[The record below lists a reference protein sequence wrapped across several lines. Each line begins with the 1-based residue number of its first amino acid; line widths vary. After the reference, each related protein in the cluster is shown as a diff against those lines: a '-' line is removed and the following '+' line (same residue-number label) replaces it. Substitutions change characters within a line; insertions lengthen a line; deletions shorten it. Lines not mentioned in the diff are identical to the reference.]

1 MVEGGEQARRD
12 LWPWQKEVLATV
24 EAAIVEKQAGARPRL
39 ERVLRAVEPDFKTL
53 LKNPPPNPRDAE
65 MIRKATSEGITLPGC
80 EAATTLTASLVEEA
94 LIVSDLFQLNEL
106 SAALLVVHGEE
117 QLPQYPGLTR
127 GLVAVLLYYDGRK
140 ALVQAL
146 RTLMAGRP
154 GLTWS
159 TDTHPDI
166 ADLVKDTTSSLM
178 GSGLVATI
186 LSLLASLDW
195 TSDLAGL
202 QKAAALGDPQHVHTV
217 ASLHQDIRQNLADCL
232 YCYSAQSGLSSQA
245 IVRVMEHLARHG
257 TTTATGALDGV
268 SLTLVLAVLA
278 SMDLTGSGREEAPL
292 VAEGGGVAAVGREVE
307 GRGRKWEQPGVLA
320 LLQLAW
326 AAALAALRQGSAPAA
341 LAAALEEDEMFVE
354 LALEGRVFHTLPSL
368 LLASPEFRKEEFYLR
383 RVHGL
388 LADFLA
394 LMPLKVKELRNR
406 ADDGARNQLMHEQEG
421 IQYSVPVPGQHFPLL
436 LQAVAALYRG
446 DPGRLALSTLYWAPS
461 GDSGE
466 QGRSHCSG
474 RQVQLY
480 KFVRLAGDLL
490 MPSLFVPYCSML
502 TGLADAP
509 AAAPHCFKLLKLN
522 GASSSNVCLDH
533 FFQSLHQYHA
543 NLQQQGRGSGGPDH
557 TIYRTQPLTKGISPQ
572 EVAGL
577 AAVLDLATVL
587 ADRSEEARVAM
598 AEHPGW
604 SVVPT
609 VLGLLA
615 CSVPTTIKA
624 RLVSLLA
631 ALARS
636 PDLVHPLWQALE
648 AAGLCTPGRPGIPA
662 ELEEVEA
669 RAEAFPL
676 TRAFLGLLDRL
687 TDTELPAAL
696 GAGQRQPGFQPY
708 LAFLQDSVLLR
719 FQTRTYKDPGEKWE
733 VAALCLGLL
742 HKLAAEYQPRVE
754 DFQGQGHHPGFHI
767 LGHLHQTSQLLR
779 TVLFVVDEARA
790 LLDTFS
796 PLPGKAHLEAAATA
810 ALRLLDTALGLSE
823 AFITCGRAAG
833 TSTVLTGLPHLL
845 LGLNPRSGKPDHLLN
860 VSRFVLF
867 GYWLPAARLAA
878 VRVIGAVAASPA
890 NQAPILATFTS
901 SPAVANAV
909 LKAFTEALDAEEE
922 EEETAAGTRAAV
934 VELLQA
940 GLAMPAPSLANF
952 LLGFDLKK
960 GVARCQLQSPG
971 VTGVRTPLH
980 ALLTLLAPAAP
991 GVPPPTA
998 ASAPSL
1004 LTAAY
1009 QLVFTLVSSP
1019 TTSEP
1024 VLRFLRS
1031 SSDFLCSSL
1040 ACVTSLLSPAT
1051 VHAQRSAAW
1060 LLRAVAVEVRVLAR
1074 GRQTGALAKVLGLL
1088 LDTADAEEV
1097 ELGAGSSLYQDAT
1110 FSQLSR
1116 TVAHSSGR
1124 QAVDTASV
1132 HRLALVLNTID
1143 FETELLSAPTWELFD
1158 DSQVAGVLEQCRAPP
1173 RDGAAELLVDVPAL
1187 HRILA
1192 AELAAIQG
1200 SAAAGQRALVTSEIE
1215 AILTYAVRWNA
1226 VQEGAGARRD
1236 LLDAWR
1242 QVTETLIN
1250 VIPADLL
1257 PAAGKQQILLQLLQS
1272 LLNRVSGEAPV
1283 HGMDTLVSSTVLLL
1297 LTALRTTYTALPDR
1311 RDVLGE
1317 TFVGLLD
1324 ASVAEASTSQTY
1336 SASLQV
1342 VLRGLLTW
1350 MLTASAGSQTIRTN
1364 LYAALLAYLRIGR
1377 PEAASAAGAAELSEA
1392 ARLRQANLEVVQ
1404 SHGTSLLEV
1413 VARDATTG
1421 HDVRRMLALAVLEEL
1436 VGLDRQAA
1444 TVRFLSCQGF
1454 LKHLVDSLG
1463 ADHQGLADLLTKPGG
1478 NVRYLYVFEAKL
1490 GLLVRMAA
1498 QPAGAELLLQAG
1510 LMARLAELPLVSL
1523 RPDLD
1528 AAMLQQAE
1536 VAALDRY
1543 HAVLFPVLR
1552 LCLAVLASLGGDNV
1566 SAAAQVLQVLAG
1578 HEETVSLVLRGAAAR
1593 ASLHP
1598 ALLRELALVT
1608 AVASRA
1614 AALDLRAEAPDAAS
1628 LELAGQ
1634 QARLQRQ
1641 LLALLTQFQLTDGL
1655 LASLASAQPSPVLPV
1670 LQIIANCVAF
1680 ARALVSASSSSSR
1693 SCRLVVTPSLQEETP
1708 GPASARPASLG
1719 LLVLSARR
1727 VAGHLLRARAQ
1738 LGEARDRLQA
1748 LPSLPLTELTAVAQ
1762 VTIIH
1767 RSYTTTSGPPP

>member
-1 MVEGGEQARRD
+1 MSRAKLSEQSYM
-12 LWPWQKEVLATV
+12 
-24 EAAIVEKQAGARPRL
+24 
-39 ERVLRAVEPDFKTL
+39 
-53 LKNPPPNPRDAE
+53 PPP
-65 MIRKATSEGITLPGC
+65 
-80 EAATTLTASLVEEA
+80 
-94 LIVSDLFQLNEL
+94 
-106 SAALLVVHGEE
+106 
-117 QLPQYPGLTR
+117 
-127 GLVAVLLYYDGRK
+127 
-140 ALVQAL
+140 
-146 RTLMAGRP
+146 
-154 GLTWS
+154 
-159 TDTHPDI
+159 
-166 ADLVKDTTSSLM
+166 
-178 GSGLVATI
+178 
-186 LSLLASLDW
+186 
-195 TSDLAGL
+195 L
-202 QKAAALGDPQHVHTV
+202 Q
-217 ASLHQDIRQNLADCL
+217 
-232 YCYSAQSGLSSQA
+232 
-245 IVRVMEHLARHG
+245 
-257 TTTATGALDGV
+257 
-268 SLTLVLAVLA
+268 
-278 SMDLTGSGREEAPL
+278 
-292 VAEGGGVAAVGREVE
+292 
-307 GRGRKWEQPGVLA
+307 
-320 LLQLAW
+320 
-326 AAALAALRQGSAPAA
+326 
-341 LAAALEEDEMFVE
+341 
-354 LALEGRVFHTLPSL
+354 
-368 LLASPEFRKEEFYLR
+368 
-383 RVHGL
+383 
-388 LADFLA
+388 
-394 LMPLKVKELRNR
+394 VKELRNR
-406 ADDGARNQLMHEQEG
+406 ADDAARNQLMHEQEG
-421 IQYSVPVPGQHFPLL
+421 IQYSVPPAGQHFPLL

-446 DPGRLALSTLYWAPS
+446 DPGRLALSALYWAPA
-461 GDSGE
+461 DSE
-466 QGRSHCSG
+466 QGRHCSS

-543 NLQQQGRGSGGPDH
+543 NLQQQGRGAGPEP

-648 AAGLCTPGRPGIPA
+648 AAGLVAAGRPGIPA

-696 GAGQRQPGFQPY
+696 GAGQRPPGFQPY
-708 LAFLQDSVLLR
+708 LAFVQDSVLLR
-719 FQTRTYKDPGEKWE
+719 FQTRTYKEPGEKWE

-742 HKLAAEYQPRVE
+742 HKLVAEYQPRVE
-754 DFQGQGHHPGFHI
+754 DFQGQVQSLHPGFHI
-767 LGHLHQTSQLLR
+767 LQHLHQTSQLLR

-810 ALRLLDTALGLSE
+810 ALRLLDTALGLSQ

-901 SPAVANAV
+901 SPAVVNAV

-922 EEETAAGTRAAV
+922 EEESATGTRVAV

-940 GLAMPAPSLANF
+940 GLAMPAPSLAHF

-991 GVPPPTA
+991 GVPPPA
-998 ASAPSL
+998 ATTAPSL

-1024 VLRFLRS
+1024 VLRYLRS

-1040 ACVTSLLSPAT
+1040 ACVTALLAPAT

-1088 LDTADAEEV
+1088 LDTADTEEV
-1097 ELGAGSSLYQDAT
+1097 ELGAGSTLYQDAT

-1116 TVAHSSGR
+1116 TVAHTSGR

-1143 FETELLSAPTWELFD
+1143 FETECLSAPTWELFD

-1173 RDGAAELLVDVPAL
+1173 REGAAELLVDVPAL

-1257 PAAGKQQILLQLLQS
+1257 PSAGKQQILLQLLQS
-1272 LLNRVSGEAPV
+1272 LLNKVSGEAPV
-1283 HGMDTLVSSTVLLL
+1283 PGMDTLVSSTVLLL

-1324 ASVAEASTSQTY
+1324 SSVTEAATSQTY

-1342 VLRGLLTW
+1342 TR
-1350 MLTASAGSQTIRTN
+1350 
-1364 LYAALLAYLRIGR
+1364 
-1377 PEAASAAGAAELSEA
+1377 
-1392 ARLRQANLEVVQ
+1392 
-1404 SHGTSLLEV
+1404 
-1413 VARDATTG
+1413 
-1421 HDVRRMLALAVLEEL
+1421 
-1436 VGLDRQAA
+1436 
-1444 TVRFLSCQGF
+1444 
-1454 LKHLVDSLG
+1454 
-1463 ADHQGLADLLTKPGG
+1463 
-1478 NVRYLYVFEAKL
+1478 
-1490 GLLVRMAA
+1490 
-1498 QPAGAELLLQAG
+1498 
-1510 LMARLAELPLVSL
+1510 
-1523 RPDLD
+1523 
-1528 AAMLQQAE
+1528 
-1536 VAALDRY
+1536 
-1543 HAVLFPVLR
+1543 
-1552 LCLAVLASLGGDNV
+1552 
-1566 SAAAQVLQVLAG
+1566 
-1578 HEETVSLVLRGAAAR
+1578 
-1593 ASLHP
+1593 
-1598 ALLRELALVT
+1598 
-1608 AVASRA
+1608 
-1614 AALDLRAEAPDAAS
+1614 
-1628 LELAGQ
+1628 
-1634 QARLQRQ
+1634 
-1641 LLALLTQFQLTDGL
+1641 
-1655 LASLASAQPSPVLPV
+1655 
-1670 LQIIANCVAF
+1670 
-1680 ARALVSASSSSSR
+1680 
-1693 SCRLVVTPSLQEETP
+1693 
-1708 GPASARPASLG
+1708 
-1719 LLVLSARR
+1719 
-1727 VAGHLLRARAQ
+1727 
-1738 LGEARDRLQA
+1738 
-1748 LPSLPLTELTAVAQ
+1748 
-1762 VTIIH
+1762 
-1767 RSYTTTSGPPP
+1767 